1 VSAINRHRFPLA
13 EALCASID
21 VEALPWPK
29 HSHTQ
34 CRLYAEHVGQIDGW
48 RSLSWRTRPHW
59 MPEFPG
65 IPSIFD

>member
-1 VSAINRHRFPLA
+1 VNAINRHRFPLA
-13 EALCASID
+13 EALCASIE
-21 VEALPWPK
+21 VEALPGFERPVLAVLI
-29 HSHTQ
+29 H
-34 CRLYAEHVGQIDGW
+34 AEHVDQIDGW